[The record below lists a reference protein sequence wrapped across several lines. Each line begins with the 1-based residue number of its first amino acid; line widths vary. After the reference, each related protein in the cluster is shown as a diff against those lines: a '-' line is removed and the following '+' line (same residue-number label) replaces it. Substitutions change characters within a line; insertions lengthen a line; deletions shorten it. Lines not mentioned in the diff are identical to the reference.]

1 VEIVRPG
8 RLHENLCRSF
18 TSRHLK
24 TTVDLDLVGQIV
36 DPTLTLIL
44 ESEAGRPL
52 DDPEEVLFDTSPQ
65 DLIHVAD
72 LNVVLIKKF
81 ISEREVSTSIDT
93 PQSPHNLLFRVP
105 VGVPGSN
112 RNIGRLHQL
121 TSMTSSSTCSK
132 LKENSVPYSES
143 FSLNPSITPGTDL
156 PRLSRKRLSTSETI
170 GEDPFLELC

>member
-1 VEIVRPG
+1 
-8 RLHENLCRSF
+8 
-18 TSRHLK
+18 
-24 TTVDLDLVGQIV
+24 DLDLVGQIV

-105 VGVPGSN
+105 VVVHGSN
-112 RNIGRLHQL
+112 QKIRRLHNV
-121 TSMTSSSTCSK
+121 TSMTSYSISSK
-132 LKENSVPYSES
+132 LNENSVPYLES
-143 FSLNPSITPGTDL
+143 FSLMPSISPGAYL
-156 PRLSRKRLSTSETI
+156 ARLSRK
-170 GEDPFLELC
+170 